1 MCKMVE
7 VDYLDTATPLT
18 SFLVAMLIG
27 VTHVVLGPD
36 HVSALLLLVAGVK
49 RREHLNENSNKLSV
63 WKNCA
68 LQGFRWGIG
77 HTIGLSFMTSIFM
90 IFRDEIPM
98 DKIGTASDYIVG
110 SMMIFIGAAAM
121 FSLYN
126 WMKQEKKRLKHINQ
140 PNDEE
145 YCRDHPKDGLP
156 LPVKSDS
163 GAHTEAHDHHLT
175 HLHSNEVD
183 AVDENETLW
192 QKFTKWRM
200 GDTFTDTPTSAY
212 VVGGFHGVSG
222 LSGIVYVLPALF
234 LDDNLRLFLYML
246 GFFMTSIASMTVVGG
261 TIGLIPSS
269 TKKLMFL
276 NGFAGTA
283 VLGVGITWIVLT
295 SMDKLDL

>member
-1 MCKMVE
+1 MVE
-7 VDYLDTATPLT
+7 VDYLDTASPLT

-49 RREHLNENSNKLSV
+49 RREHLNENSNKLSI

-68 LQGFRWGIG
+68 LQGFRWGVG
-77 HTIGLSFMTSIFM
+77 HTLGLSFMTSIFM

-98 DKIGTASDYIVG
+98 DKVGTASDYIVG
-110 SMMIFIGAAAM
+110 SMMIFIGSVAI

-126 WMKQEKKRLKHINQ
+126 WIQRENKRLKHIEY
-140 PNDEE
+140 PDDEE
-145 YCRDHPKDGLP
+145 YINGHPTDGLP
-156 LPVKSDS
+156 LPIKYISD
-163 GAHTEAHDHHLT
+163 AHIEAHDHHLT
-175 HLHSNEVD
+175 HIHSDEDD
-183 AVDENETLW
+183 AVNENKTLW
-192 QKFTKWRM
+192 KKFTEWRM

-212 VVGGFHGVSG
+212 VIGGLHGVSG

-234 LDDNLRLFLYML
+234 LDDNLRLFLYMF
-246 GFFMTSIASMTVVGG
+246 GFFLTSIVSMTIVGG
-261 TIGLIPSS
+261 TIGLVPAS

-295 SMDKLDL
+295 SVDKLDL

>member
-1 MCKMVE
+1 MVE
-7 VDYLDTATPLT
+7 VDYLDTASPLT

-49 RREHLNENSNKLSV
+49 RREHLNENSNKLSI

-68 LQGFRWGIG
+68 LQGFRWGVG
-77 HTIGLSFMTSIFM
+77 HTLGLSFMTSIFM

-98 DKIGTASDYIVG
+98 DKVGTASDYIVG
-110 SMMIFIGAAAM
+110 SMMIFIGSVAI

-126 WMKQEKKRLKHINQ
+126 WIQRENKRLKHIEY
-140 PNDEE
+140 PDDEE
-145 YCRDHPKDGLP
+145 YINGHPTDGLP
-156 LPVKSDS
+156 LPIKYISD
-163 GAHTEAHDHHLT
+163 AHIEAHDHHLT
-175 HLHSNEVD
+175 HIHSDEDD
-183 AVDENETLW
+183 AVNENKTLW
-192 QKFTKWRM
+192 KKFTEWRM

-212 VVGGFHGVSG
+212 VIGGLHGVSG

-234 LDDNLRLFLYML
+234 LDDNLRLFLYMF
-246 GFFMTSIASMTVVGG
+246 GFFLTSIVSMTIVGG
-261 TIGLIPSS
+261 TIGLVPAS

-283 VLGVGITWIVLT
+283 VLGVGITWIILT
-295 SMDKLDL
+295 SVDKLDL